1 MFSRAEAY
9 EHNMGRWSQRLAPLF
24 IEFVGVRDAD
34 RVIDVG
40 CGTGLLS
47 LALAGVTRRSE
58 IVGDDPS
65 VSFVDYARSRATDP
79 RLRLEVDNALKI
91 PFPEPVLGEQPKR
104 ARWMARAKDFYH
116 RGGAR
121 HGAEGVEFAS
131 AMIEAQIRGSSAIF
145 C

>member
-1 MFSRAEAY
+1 MEMFSRAEAY

-24 IEFVGVRDAD
+24 IEFAGVRDAD

-40 CGTGLLS
+40 CGTGSLS

-79 RLRLEVDNALKI
+79 RLRLEVGNALEI
-91 PFPEPVLGEQPKR
+91 PFPE
-104 ARWMARAKDFYH
+104 ARPR
-116 RGGAR
+116 
-121 HGAEGVEFAS
+121 
-131 AMIEAQIRGSSAIF
+131 
-145 C
+145 